1 MEWLK
6 NILENEELT
15 AEQKQEAIQKEL
27 PKSFIPKQKYN
38 EKVEEL
44 NATAEKME
52 ELKGQVENLSK
63 SSEEADKLKEQL
75 ENIKGEFDTF
85 KTDSEKRVLNI
96 QKKQAIERGLS
107 GANANPDT
115 IDLLTGLFDIEKLQ
129 LNSKGDI
136 VDWEEHLNPIKE
148 TRQSLFGKVKVN
160 GDEPHKGGG
169 EPLDVSDFSKLTS
182 EQRMQLRESNPERY
196 NQLRKEYL
204 NK

>member
-6 NILENEELT
+6 EILNNEELT
-15 AEQKQEAIQKEL
+15 AKQKQEAIQKEL
-27 PKSFIPKQKYN
+27 PKSFIPKTKYN

-44 NATAEKME
+44 NATSQKME

-85 KTDSEKRVLNI
+85 KAESEKRVHNV
-96 QKKQAIERGLS
+96 QKKQAIERGLM

-129 LNSKGDI
+129 LDSKGNI
-136 VDWEEHLNPIKE
+136 VDWEECLKPIKE
-148 TRQSLFGKVKVN
+148 SRKSLFGEVKIK
-160 GDEPHKGGG
+160 GDDPHKGSG
-169 EPLDVSDFSKLTS
+169 EPLNVSDFSKLTS